1 MCADLSSLQGAAAT
15 ADGVTWV
22 KYLDGILLS
31 SHGEINFCM
40 EFIYERH
47 LLGSFDVGL

>member
-31 SHGEINFCM
+31 SHGGDQ
-40 EFIYERH
+40 
-47 LLGSFDVGL
+47 LLHEGGYI